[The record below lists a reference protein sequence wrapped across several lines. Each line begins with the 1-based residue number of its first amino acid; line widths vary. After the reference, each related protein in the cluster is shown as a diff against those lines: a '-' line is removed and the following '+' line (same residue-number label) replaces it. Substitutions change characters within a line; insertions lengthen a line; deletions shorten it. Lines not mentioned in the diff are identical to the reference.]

1 MPPDMPPV
9 PPLDMPAIIQ
19 QCAPNVG
26 FDTMKAI
33 VHVESKGRPHVI
45 GYKVAHAN
53 GVYTLTQQPKDKAEA
68 VSWARWMLDNGYRF
82 DAGPAQ
88 VNSTNFR
95 AYGLTAESVFE
106 PCTNIKA
113 GAAILTDAYQAASRQ
128 YGPGQQALLAAISAY
143 NSGNFVTGFRNG
155 YVQKVAAA
163 AGVPAAQALP
173 ASAPPLKPTGAA
185 PKPAAKRQAA
195 PAGADASTASAPAEN
210 PYYDRTNPLTAPSEV
225 DAFKNPTSNFGEAAK

>member
-68 VSWARWMLDNGYRF
+68 VSWARWMLDNGSRF

-88 VNSTNFR
+88 V
-95 AYGLTAESVFE
+95 E
-106 PCTNIKA
+106 I
-113 GAAILTDAYQAASRQ
+113 
-128 YGPGQQALLAAISAY
+128 
-143 NSGNFVTGFRNG
+143 
-155 YVQKVAAA
+155 
-163 AGVPAAQALP
+163 
-173 ASAPPLKPTGAA
+173 
-185 PKPAAKRQAA
+185 
-195 PAGADASTASAPAEN
+195 
-210 PYYDRTNPLTAPSEV
+210 V
-225 DAFKNPTSNFGEAAK
+225 DYH

>member
-1 MPPDMPPV
+1 
-9 PPLDMPAIIQ
+9 
-19 QCAPNVG
+19 
-26 FDTMKAI
+26 MKAI

-95 AYGLTAESVFE
+95 AYGLTAETVFE

-185 PKPAAKRQAA
+185 PKPAATRLAA